1 MNKRLLLIISTFIF
15 IAFIL
20 LLLLISK
27 GLSVESVSKGI
38 SASIKAQQQIQTQ
51 REDAEYRK
59 NNPATDD
66 EIRQMEVNKTLC
78 FKNDDCR
85 ESPEY
90 LQDCNV
96 GAHNKYYCK
105 ANSCPA
111 TLIGCDSNQY
121 SICENNACVKKML

>member
-38 SASIKAQQQIQTQ
+38 STSIRAQQQIQVQ
-51 REDAEYRK
+51 QGDAEYRK
-59 NNPATDD
+59 SNPATDD

-78 FKNDDCR
+78 FENDDCR
-85 ESPEY
+85 ERPEY
-90 LQDCNV
+90 LQDCNI
-96 GAHNKYYCK
+96 GTHNKYYCK
-105 ANSCPA
+105 ANSCSA

-121 SICENNACVKKML
+121 SVCENNACVKKIL

>member
-20 LLLLISK
+20 LIFFMSGGFSIESISK
-27 GLSVESVSKGI
+27 DI
-38 SASIKAQQQIQTQ
+38 STSIRAQQQIQAQ

-90 LQDCNV
+90 LQDCNI
-96 GAHNKYYCK
+96 GTHNKYYCK
-105 ANSCPA
+105 ANSCSA

-121 SICENNACVKKML
+121 SICENNACVKKTL